1 MLFAENHGYLTGLKL
16 TLISLAAIFLTGC
29 PITQEP
35 GHGVRFTISEPHTG
49 REGYLYIPA
58 GCDRTTRLPVVLT
71 FHAYSPFGSA
81 SRQIREWSSTADKYG
96 LIILA
101 PKLVNSGPK
110 MERRL
115 NRITPS
121 VQTDVEAAMGMLDYA
136 LTHTAADPSRIYVTG
151 FSYGGF
157 LMHYVTNLFPDRF
170 AALCSRSCS
179 FNPNILNEDNARQM
193 ADRDFPVMIYYTQ
206 HDLWYIKEGS
216 DIAIDWYRDHGLK
229 VQTAII
235 PQKPMPH
242 GWGHFE
248 GRPEMAAEFF
258 LSSTGSPDK
267 LSIIASPQR
276 GTAPLAVNLSLL
288 LPSFLDSV
296 SLKYQ
301 WTLDGKPL
309 AKTAQTVT
317 SISQPGV
324 YEIQI
329 MITDGEDRTFTA
341 SRKITVAP
349 PEI

>member
-1 MLFAENHGYLTGLKL
+1 MLFAENHRFQTGIKL
-16 TLISLAAIFLTGC
+16 TLISLAAIFLSGC

-35 GHGVRFTISEPHTG
+35 GHGVRFTITEPHTG
-49 REGYLYIPA
+49 RQGYLYIPS
-58 GCDRTTRLPVVLT
+58 GSDRTKRLPVVLS
-71 FHAYSPFGSA
+71 FHAYKPFGCA

-136 LTHTAADPSRIYVTG
+136 LTHTSADPNRIYVTG

-179 FNPNILNEDNARQM
+179 FNPNILNEDNARRM
-193 ADRDFPVMIYYTQ
+193 AERGFPVMIYYTQ
-206 HDLWYIKEGS
+206 HDFWYTKEDS
-216 DIAIDWYRDHGLK
+216 DIAVAWYRDHGLE

-235 PQKPMPH
+235 PQRPMLH

-248 GRPEMAAEFF
+248 GRPELAAEFF
-258 LSSTGSPDK
+258 LRSAGLPDK
-267 LSIIASPQR
+267 LRIIASPQT
-276 GTAPLAVNLSLL
+276 GTAPVAVNLSLF
-288 LPSFLDSV
+288 LPHCLDSV
-296 SLKYQ
+296 SLKYR

-309 AKTAQTVT
+309 AQTAQTST
-317 SISQPGV
+317 SISQPGIYDV
-324 YEIQI
+324 QVTV
-329 MITDGEDRTFTA
+329 TDGEDRTFTA
-341 SRKITVAP
+341 SRKIIIEP
-349 PEI
+349 PGI